1 MYYYAFTYVVLK
13 NINVYDQKIISNIV
27 SNQTKMESLLNDLDL
42 SSSDESD
49 SDYQMNLIV
58 INLLKVKTVFLIVH
72 G

>member
-58 INLLKVKTVFLIVH
+58 TIRLI
-72 G
+72 